1 MMLKKLVAA
10 VIAASTAVTPVLV
23 NDRTISETTVV
34 YAEDQS
40 VQPLQMAWIP
50 TDFESAREFRN
61 TYGATHIEDGVVCI
75 VFRLSLEE
83 YDFDVSY
90 YNNRYELKGTN
101 DVSES
106 AVINYYPT
114 ENVLEDTTVY
124 AVAVIA
130 TCPKDEFEIDLIDR
144 FIDPSSLYTGIP
156 YSAGHYSFNAI
167 DSHTTI
173 ETDIYAWLP
182 DCEPEYKDYIEKYG
196 VISVRDNFVVF
207 CMDSKAG
214 VHLTWQEES
223 REYSDNFNR
232 HSFAFCN
239 SETSM
244 FIEDGDELHEVVA
257 YQAVKDGYARIEWEY
272 LPDCVWELDP
282 PFSES
287 DLKDPLIAD
296 CVVLDNAQTVLLNG
310 QTRVTVTDKET
321 GELISDKYLESYPF
335 KFHADIIYEDELFSS
350 LNGYFPNY
358 TVTKNRSI
366 LQECYLCP
374 SLSSLAMAYK
384 NADLFKITTEDPPE
398 IIYYGNGAM
407 DLVFKTSKPPVGD
420 LNGDKI
426 FSISDLVLLQRWL
439 LGVTDV
445 KIADWSLAD
454 FNSDNK
460 VDIFD
465 LCLMRKA
472 LIKSIN
478 IPVALSITETG
489 GYAGVHRVWKVYQ
502 DNDRFFVYYKNEKRD
517 TEPSVIEITEHD
529 YLEIMSQDYDRIIE
543 KYNTSQHEEVWDGFV
558 YNTVLTYEG
567 GSEKKTS
574 ADMSDIIYMISK
586 TLKIKFD

>member
-1 MMLKKLVAA
+1 MMLKKLAAA

-40 VQPLQMAWIP
+40 VQPSQIAWIP
-50 TDFESAREFRN
+50 TDSKSAREFLN
-61 TYGATHIEDGVVCI
+61 TYGATHIVDGVVCI
-75 VFRLSLEE
+75 VFELGRQDDDIDIT
-83 YDFDVSY
+83 YFK
-90 YNNRYELKGTN
+90 NQYELKGTSG
-101 DVSES
+101 VGES
-106 AVINYYPT
+106 AIINYYAN
-114 ENVLEDTTVY
+114 ENIFEDATVY
-124 AVAVIA
+124 EVVIIA
-130 TCPKDEFEIDLIDR
+130 TRPKGEFEIDLIGKYTDS
-144 FIDPSSLYTGIP
+144 SSLYNEAQ

-173 ETDIYAWLP
+173 ETDIYSWLP
-182 DCEPEYKDYIEKYG
+182 DCDPEYKDYVEKYG
-196 VISVRDNFVVF
+196 EVSVRDNFVVF
-207 CMDSKAG
+207 CMSSKSG
-214 VHLTWQEES
+214 GFLTWCDNPM
-223 REYSDNFNR
+223 EYSENFKR
-232 HSFAFCN
+232 HSYSLCN
-239 SETSM
+239 YDTSI
-244 FIEDGDELHEVVA
+244 FYEDDKELHEVVA
-257 YQAVKDGYARIEWEY
+257 YQAVKDGYAKIEWEY
-272 LPDCVWELDP
+272 LPNITWELNP
-282 PFSES
+282 PFSE
-287 DLKDPLIAD
+287 DELKDPLIAD
-296 CVVLDNAQTVLLNG
+296 CVILDDAQTVLLNG

-358 TVTKNRSI
+358 TVTKNKSI